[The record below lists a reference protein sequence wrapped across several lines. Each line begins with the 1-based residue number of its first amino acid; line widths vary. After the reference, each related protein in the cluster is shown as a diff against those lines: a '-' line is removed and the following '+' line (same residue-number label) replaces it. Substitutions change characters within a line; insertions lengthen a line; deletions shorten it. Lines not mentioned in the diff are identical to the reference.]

1 MTSSAHGRHGLMEI
15 GSTQKALL
23 DQLYR
28 DHHRSIL
35 AYCLR
40 RTDRETAYDV
50 TAEVFV
56 VAVRRAEEVPK
67 GEAALPWLYGTAF
80 KVLSNQRRA
89 AKRFRLLA
97 GRAVA
102 VTAESFP
109 GPDVV
114 VVRRSEYEQV
124 AKALQQ
130 LSALDF
136 EILRLATWEELP
148 RQEIA
153 QLLGISRSGVDKR
166 ITRALQRTRRRL
178 NISSPRAKEVD
189 PHPRATEGES
199 G

>member
-1 MTSSAHGRHGLMEI
+1 MEFGSSR
-15 GSTQKALL
+15 KARL

-56 VAVRRAEEVPK
+56 VAVRRAEEVPQ

-80 KVLSNQRRA
+80 NVLSNQRRA

-97 GRAVA
+97 RRAA
-102 VTAESFP
+102 QISADSFP
-109 GPDVV
+109 GPDMV

-124 AKALQQ
+124 AKALGQ
-130 LSALDF
+130 LSSLDR
-136 EILRLATWEELP
+136 EVLRLATWEELP
-148 RQEIA
+148 RRQIA
-153 QLLGISRSGVDKR
+153 ELLGISRSGVDKR
-166 ITRALQRTRRRL
+166 ITRALQQTRRRL
-178 NISSPRAKEVD
+178 NIASPSAGEVN
-189 PHPRATEGES
+189 PHPSEGGSE
-199 G
+199 

>member
-1 MTSSAHGRHGLMEI
+1 MEI

-28 DHHRSIL
+28 DHHRSVL

-136 EILRLATWEELP
+136 EVLRLATWEELP

-178 NISSPRAKEVD
+178 NISSPPAKEVD